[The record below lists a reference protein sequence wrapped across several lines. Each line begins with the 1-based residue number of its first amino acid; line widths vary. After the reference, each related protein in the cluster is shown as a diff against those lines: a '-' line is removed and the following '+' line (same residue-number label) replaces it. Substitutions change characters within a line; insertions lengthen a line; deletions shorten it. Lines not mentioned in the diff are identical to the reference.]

1 MKILALTILAVS
13 LVGCSSSPKVA
24 ANKPQYCYTS
34 QTITTQNRETVDSKT
49 VLECTDDDVKRI
61 TTARLGMSA
70 NCGEF
75 TYWKAVEW
83 YKRDA
88 SGVAVPVMTWPT
100 GSGYCR
106 RMHIQAIAYGVQKT
120 LSKTACFSNASSN
133 WQWIRE

>member
-1 MKILALTILAVS
+1 MRALVIAVGPTLALACILALT
-13 LVGCSSSPKVA
+13 GCSSSPKVA

-75 TYWKAVEW
+75 TYWMQIGG
-83 YKRDA
+83 RDVQRK
-88 SGVAVPVMTWPT
+88 GVSCQKLDGSWEIVNT
-100 GSGYCR
+100 GR
-106 RMHIQAIAYGVQKT
+106 
-120 LSKTACFSNASSN
+120 N
-133 WQWIRE
+133 

>member
-13 LVGCSSSPKVA
+13 LFGCSSSPKVA

-75 TYWKAVEW
+75 TYWMQIGGRDVLSMKLRN
-83 YKRDA
+83 YLLDGSKRWT
-88 SGVAVPVMTWPT
+88 MIKKILTL
-100 GSGYCR
+100 R
-106 RMHIQAIAYGVQKT
+106 RCTM
-120 LSKTACFSNASSN
+120 L
-133 WQWIRE
+133 